1 MFVLF
6 TCYLRDIKE
15 LFFDSEVPDSIY
27 FSAPKFKKLSKN
39 RDFGNILAPGC
50 VLVDHLLS
58 QKLVL
63 TFLKLTVFLESVWAL
78 LSENTSYFVG
88 WVNMGHILA
97 YLCVGGLGWWE
108 GDFLCECMAHFEMAN
123 LKSQK
128 KRTFQV
134 CW

>member
-1 MFVLF
+1 MAVSFGFLKFCFKLLDLSANLTVGS
-6 TCYLRDIKE
+6 CW
-15 LFFDSEVPDSIY
+15 LFF
-27 FSAPKFKKLSKN
+27 FLSQL
-39 RDFGNILAPGC
+39 REWYTPGC